1 MADRIRIIGG
11 SWRGRWL
18 DVADVAGLRPTSDR
32 VRETLFN
39 WLQHEVAGSC
49 CLDLFA
55 GTGALGLEAASRGAV
70 DVHLVERDAGAC
82 AMLERFSEQLTG
94 GSGTKS
100 GVKKSP
106 SRFDNRAAISVHCA
120 DALALLAEAPA
131 DSTGSRLLPTADLVF
146 IDPPF
151 AAHIQQQVLQA
162 LGQNNWLNPQ
172 ALVYVEMERGELAS
186 VLPQNWTI
194 HRESHAGRVTF
205 GLVYQ
210 SSN

>member
-18 DVADVAGLRPTSDR
+18 EVANVAGLRPSGDR

-39 WLQHEVAGSC
+39 WLQHEIAGSC

-55 GTGALGLEAASRGAV
+55 GTGALGLEAASRGAAE
-70 DVHLVERDAGAC
+70 VHLVERDASAC
-82 AMLERFSEQLTG
+82 ANLESLSDQL
-94 GSGTKS
+94 SPAS
-100 GVKKSP
+100 VSAAPGVKKPP
-106 SRFDNRAAISVHCA
+106 SRFDNEAAIRVHCA
-120 DALALLAEAPA
+120 DAIALLGESPSDSGGLPA
-131 DSTGSRLLPTADLVF
+131 ADLIFV
-146 IDPPF
+146 DPPF
-151 AAHIQQQVLQA
+151 ASHLQHQVLLA
-162 LGQNNWLNPQ
+162 LEQNSWLKPQ

-186 VLPQNWTI
+186 VLPENWTI

-210 SSN
+210 SS